1 MKKINKIVAVL
12 CAAAMV
18 VGSIAYTPAESEA
31 AKAPKLNKKT
41 ISVKVGSK
49 YKIKLKNGNKK
60 AKVTWKINKKKVAR
74 ITKKSTKGKKA
85 FATVK
90 GLKKGKAK
98 LTATYKLG
106 KKSKKLT
113 CTVTVKEKGD
123 SVTPVPTQKG
133 SNITPQPVVT
143 DPTPVPTPTPEP
155 FTIIDN
161 SKANAM
167 MYIDAND
174 SEYDGISIIA
184 EAFKA
189 DIARVTGIGVDDE
202 GVANE
207 SPNGLQVV
215 TDKSQLSGKA
225 IIAGTIGSNGNDL
238 INQLVSEGKIN
249 VSDIEGKWESYKLQV
264 VKNPIAGVDE
274 ALVIAGSD
282 KRGTIYGIFRISELM
297 GVSPWVWWADATPAV
312 QSRVDLNGAELNVTS
327 KEPSVKYRGI
337 FLNDESPSLTS
348 WTDNKYKGRN
358 ANFYKHVFELI
369 LRLKG
374 DYLWPAMW
382 GNEFSKDGTDGG
394 ASADTLANAK
404 LADQYGVVMGTSH
417 HEPLYRAGNEWGQ
430 EYGQYKGS
438 LNMGSADAWNKY
450 NIPGEANYNEKINTA
465 IENFWRDGVKR
476 NGEFDNI
483 CTVGMRGEA
492 DSSLPAADNPPKYAE
507 LLNYIITQQKN
518 ILNEE
523 GDTNPTQLVIYKE
536 VENAWNEGALYDQDC
551 MKDTIAMF
559 ADDNWAYLR
568 TLPTVDQ
575 QDKVGGLGMYYHF
588 DYVGGPKS
596 YTWIQTAQI
605 SKIWDQMSVAYDY
618 GIDDVWIVNVGDL
631 KPMEYNI
638 SYFLDLGYDYEK
650 WGVNGNQKLDEY
662 KAEWIKEQFGKADGS
677 GLNDEQLS
685 EALQLI
691 DDYLDLETSRKVE
704 HILYDTA
711 DSCSDMFSV
720 DNYSEAQDILIKC
733 NNIMDRAEA
742 LKAQVPSDLQAAFYQ
757 LVYYPAMAVPNV
769 IKIQIY
775 AALNNKYAKMNLT
788 AANTYKKLCEDA
800 IAFDKELFDIYN
812 NDMPG
817 VGDKWKGMQSSNQ
830 NNPDQNGPGY
840 HFGMTGWQTTTGK
853 LPALKTVNASGSSGL
868 NVLVE
873 NITGSMTTAYTSG
886 TASLPAF
893 TSVNKEAYTIELANT
908 GSSSYNYTASASAD
922 WIKLSK
928 TSGSVNTIANI
939 EVSVD
944 WSKVTGN
951 VSGTVTISDGSNSVD
966 VNVSA
971 EVIDTTGLS
980 DKTYVMANG
989 YATIDVSNYS
999 AIKNGSGFNNRNEF
1013 VSNNMVVVPDNGKY
1027 MSSVRTSSSTVTYMD
1042 ESELA
1047 EAPYVEYKVYVP
1059 YDGTYNIQSQF
1070 NPTSNVE
1077 YGKKELRYGISVDG
1091 GDITITNSIGSDY
1104 LAGAYSGTWTRDIEK
1119 NGRSS
1124 VVSNVSLKAGTHTI
1138 RYYQCDPNMALIR
1151 MTVYEDSLANVY
1163 NSPAESYYVGK
1174 EVNTDARISDKN
1186 TMYSRI
1192 GD

>member
-1 MKKINKIVAVL
+1 
-12 CAAAMV
+12 
-18 VGSIAYTPAESEA
+18 
-31 AKAPKLNKKT
+31 
-41 ISVKVGSK
+41 
-49 YKIKLKNGNKK
+49 
-60 AKVTWKINKKKVAR
+60 
-74 ITKKSTKGKKA
+74 
-85 FATVK
+85 
-90 GLKKGKAK
+90 
-98 LTATYKLG
+98 
-106 KKSKKLT
+106 
-113 CTVTVKEKGD
+113 
-123 SVTPVPTQKG
+123 
-133 SNITPQPVVT
+133 
-143 DPTPVPTPTPEP
+143 
-155 FTIIDN
+155 
-161 SKANAM
+161 
-167 MYIDAND
+167 
-174 SEYDGISIIA
+174 
-184 EAFKA
+184 
-189 DIARVTGIGVDDE
+189 
-202 GVANE
+202 
-207 SPNGLQVV
+207 
-215 TDKSQLSGKA
+215 
-225 IIAGTIGSNGNDL
+225 
-238 INQLVSEGKIN
+238 
-249 VSDIEGKWESYKLQV
+249 
-264 VKNPIAGVDE
+264 
-274 ALVIAGSD
+274 
-282 KRGTIYGIFRISELM
+282 
-297 GVSPWVWWADATPAV
+297 
-312 QSRVDLNGAELNVTS
+312 
-327 KEPSVKYRGI
+327 
-337 FLNDESPSLTS
+337 
-348 WTDNKYKGRN
+348 
-358 ANFYKHVFELI
+358 
-369 LRLKG
+369 
-374 DYLWPAMW
+374 
-382 GNEFSKDGTDGG
+382 
-394 ASADTLANAK
+394 
-404 LADQYGVVMGTSH
+404 
-417 HEPLYRAGNEWGQ
+417 
-430 EYGQYKGS
+430 
-438 LNMGSADAWNKY
+438 
-450 NIPGEANYNEKINTA
+450 
-465 IENFWRDGVKR
+465 
-476 NGEFDNI
+476 
-483 CTVGMRGEA
+483 
-492 DSSLPAADNPPKYAE
+492 
-507 LLNYIITQQKN
+507 
-518 ILNEE
+518 
-523 GDTNPTQLVIYKE
+523 
-536 VENAWNEGALYDQDC
+536 
-551 MKDTIAMF
+551 
-559 ADDNWAYLR
+559 
-568 TLPTVDQ
+568 
-575 QDKVGGLGMYYHF
+575 
-588 DYVGGPKS
+588 
-596 YTWIQTAQI
+596 
-605 SKIWDQMSVAYDY
+605 MS
-618 GIDDVWIVNVGDL
+618 
-631 KPMEYNI
+631 
-638 SYFLDLGYDYEK
+638 
-650 WGVNGNQKLDEY
+650 
-662 KAEWIKEQFGKADGS
+662 
-677 GLNDEQLS
+677 
-685 EALQLI
+685 
-691 DDYLDLETSRKVE
+691 
-704 HILYDTA
+704 
-711 DSCSDMFSV
+711 
-720 DNYSEAQDILIKC
+720 
-733 NNIMDRAEA
+733 
-742 LKAQVPSDLQAAFYQ
+742 
-757 LVYYPAMAVPNV
+757 VPNV
-769 IKIQIY
+769 VKIQVY

-908 GSSSYNYTASASAD
+908 GSSSYDYTASASAD

-951 VSGTVTISDGSNSVD
+951 VSGTVTVSDGSNSVD